1 MSLLD
6 KDFDITPT
14 DLMINICKRFLLN
27 HRAYYGFSKKTI
39 DNVKITIAPNINE
52 LSLFENSKDYVLCYY
67 INFSKGDEDLKCC
80 IHNKKDLKYI
90 RCNVAYTYINNILNI
105 LNYTENEPIR

>member
-6 KDFDITPT
+6 ENFDITPA

-27 HRAYYGFSKKTI
+27 HRTYYGFSEKDI
-39 DNVKITIAPNINE
+39 NNVEITIAPNINE

-90 RCNVAYTYINNILNI
+90 RCNVAYTYINDI
-105 LNYTENEPIR
+105 LNYTEDEPIR

>member
-6 KDFDITPT
+6 KNFDVTPV

-27 HRAYYGFSKKTI
+27 HRAYYGFSEKI
-39 DNVKITIAPNINE
+39 INNVEITIAPNINE

-67 INFSKGDEDLKCC
+67 VNFYGRVECLKCC
-80 IHNKKDLKYI
+80 ILRKKDLAYAQS
-90 RCNVAYTYINNILNI
+90 NVVYTNINDIFDAISL
-105 LNYTENEPIR
+105 LFFCS

>member
-6 KDFDITPT
+6 NNFDITSV

-27 HRAYYGFSKKTI
+27 HRAYYGFSEENI
-39 DNVKITIAPNINE
+39 NNVEITIAPNINE

-67 INFSKGDEDLKCC
+67 INFYRMVECLKCC
-80 IHNKKDLKYI
+80 IYHKKDLACV
-90 RCNVAYTYINNILNI
+90 RSDAVYTNINDI
-105 LNYTENEPIR
+105 LNYIEDEPTR